1 MATLADR
8 FGCGM
13 GCALKKLIRPLKDST
28 QKSRS
33 SGVKASRSSV
43 RLVRMKEKDRTWR
56 PSDSRKK
63 ERRVRKKATKGAQSC
78 PEKKR
83 EKKVVPLPVSLK
95 ICVEYPSLIYFPQ
108 GSVEKK
114 NNTN

>member
-1 MATLADR
+1 VATLADR

-63 ERRVRKKATKGAQSC
+63 ERRVRKKARVGLK
-78 PEKKR
+78 ERKKN
-83 EKKVVPLPVSLK
+83 VPLPVSLK

-108 GSVEKK
+108 GSVEK
-114 NNTN
+114 NNMN